1 VRKGAYPIAV
11 SLSVILVVTTILWG
25 IKLNTTGSHHLVY
38 FYLVP
43 IVLIAVLY
51 DGRTAILCTAIA
63 LVGADY
69 FLEDPIYSLI
79 DDDPREFGDL
89 VWFALLAVT
98 AIKFVRELARRAK
111 SQQLAADR
119 RPGPPRSRNSRAPA
133 TTWLSSYRSAVICRA
148 ADGLVNAR
156 TRLNN
161 R

>member
-1 VRKGAYPIAV
+1 MRKGAYPIAV

-119 RPGPPRSRNSRAPA
+119 RPG
-133 TTWLSSYRSAVICRA
+133 SSSE
-148 ADGLVNAR
+148 
-156 TRLNN
+156 
-161 R
+161 